1 MTNSD
6 EGGYQIEWTPPDG
19 ILSAVPLKSAP
30 VKGWLSSS
38 PPVIFTDTRRSYAEW
53 VSKRGAQSGIYV
65 WLLAS
70 PGEAEL
76 LRFLHVG
83 LAQKGDSTMAKRTHS
98 HCRGQFNGQDY
109 IYSFKQEENGVGK
122 LMAEWEKPQ
131 GVPKPTDLDAK
142 AEKVLRSVR
151 ILFIYGRDLAS
162 PEFAIPLL
170 EGAIAEA
177 AEKLYG
183 VGEVTNTNKATR
195 RKGRA
200 LIKSSDDAEKL
211 FVSLK
216 EAIPSL
222 RWPQELIGSP

>member
-38 PPVIFTDTRRSYAEW
+38 PPVISRGTRLNYAKW

-83 LAQKGDSTMAKRTHS
+83 LAQKGDSTMAKRTYS

-109 IYSFKQEENGVGK
+109 IYSFEQDENGVGK
-122 LMAEWEKPQ
+122 LKAEWEKPQ
-131 GVPKPTDLDAK
+131 GVPKPTDLDSI
-142 AEKVLRSVR
+142 AEKFLGSVR

-162 PEFAIPLL
+162 PEIAIPLL

-200 LIKSSDDAEKL
+200 LIKSRDDAEEL
-211 FVSLK
+211 FASLK
-216 EAIPSL
+216 KPIPTL
-222 RWPQELIGSP
+222 RWPQEPTGSS